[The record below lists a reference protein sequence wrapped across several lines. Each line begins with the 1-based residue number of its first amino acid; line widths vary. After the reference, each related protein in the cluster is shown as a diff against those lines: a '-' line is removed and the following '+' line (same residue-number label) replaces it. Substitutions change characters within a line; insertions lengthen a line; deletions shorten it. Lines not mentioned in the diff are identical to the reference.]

1 MFSSKKYLTMLALLL
16 ILTML
21 LPTVALAT
29 QYDGKMVTDVGIVGT
44 TSDISQPLMP
54 LLRLQTGMLLSG
66 DIVDKDVEMLT
77 QCGYFYRVSPRYVE
91 NPGGVSVIYDVMPNV
106 IVKSIVFKGDTIYKP
121 EQLIPLL
128 DTPVGQI
135 LNNRALQQGIQAVL
149 KKYAEDG
156 YVLAKASDVDVAMDG
171 TITITLTEGI
181 VESIVVSGNDKTSEY
196 VITRELRIKA
206 GKPFNKNDYV
216 RSYQRLNN
224 LGFFSDVSFTFPP
237 GRLPNQ
243 IDVDIKVKEGR
254 TGQFNI
260 GGGYATGSNNG
271 GFFGTLGVGDTNL
284 FGTGDAINLQYALGG
299 GGMNNKSITF
309 TRPYLT
315 ESGTSLSVSI
325 YDNWSSNTDY
335 GLVNPNTPPVGGWS
349 PSPPAP
355 SPQAYPWSN
364 TNLYSQ
370 ARSSYNTREI
380 GSYVTLG
387 QQFGEYE
394 RWYATL
400 KTRNFSYEGNPYGP
414 IDYQQPTITV
424 GTGAGSYNLPNPYYG
439 FINKNF
445 GTLNSVMLSRVYD
458 SRDNVFAA
466 TSGQYQS
473 VSLESTGLILGGNF
487 TYQKLNGEYRTYM
500 KTLWDQT
507 IAFKASG
514 GVGFG
519 DVPEV
524 GGYYLGGPDN
534 LRGYNS
540 GQFTGSAMVYGTLEY
555 RIPVIEKIQAVLFT
569 DVGQTW
575 AQSRTYNPAYGPV
588 AGIDSGDWRA
598 DYGIGFRVVTPIG
611 PLRFDW
617 GLPYS
622 SADADAFGG
631 VHFYFSMGA
640 SF

>member
-1 MFSSKKYLTMLALLL
+1 MVSNKNCLALVAMLL
-16 ILTML
+16 LVSML
-21 LPTVALAT
+21 LPTIAMAT
-29 QYDGKMVTDVGIVGT
+29 QYDGKMVTDVRIDGT
-44 TSDISQPLMP
+44 TSDISQPLLP
-54 LLRLQTGMLLSG
+54 LLRLQTGMILSS
-66 DIVDKDVEMLT
+66 DIVDKDIEMLT
-77 QCGYFYRVSPRYVE
+77 QCGYFYRVSTRYVE
-91 NPGGVSVIYDVMPNV
+91 NSSGVSVIYDVMPNV
-106 IVKSIVFKGDTIYKP
+106 IIKQILFKGDTIYKP
-121 EQLIPLL
+121 EQLTPLL
-128 DTPVGQI
+128 DTPIGQI

-149 KKYAEDG
+149 RKYADDG
-156 YVLAKASDVDVAMDG
+156 YVLAKASDIDVAMDG
-171 TITITLTEGI
+171 TVTITLTEGI

-196 VITRELRIKA
+196 VITRELRIQA

-243 IDVDIKVKEGR
+243 IDVDVKVKEGR
-254 TGQFNI
+254 TGQFNV

-284 FGTGDAINLQYALGG
+284 FGTGDAISLQYALGG
-299 GGMNNKSITF
+299 GGMNNKSVTF

-315 ESGTSLSVSI
+315 ESGTSLSVSL
-325 YDNWSSNTDY
+325 YDNWSTNSDY
-335 GLVNPNTPPVGGWS
+335 GLVNPYTPPVGGF
-349 PSPPAP
+349 PLPPF
-355 SPQAYPWSN
+355 PQNYTQWWTN
-364 TNLYSQ
+364 QNLYSQ
-370 ARSSYNTREI
+370 IRSSYNTREM
-380 GSYVTLG
+380 GTYATMG
-387 QQFGEYE
+387 QQFGEYQ
-394 RWYATL
+394 RWYLTL
-400 KTRNFSYEGNPYGP
+400 KTRNFSYEGNAYGP
-414 IDYQQPTITV
+414 IDYNQPYLW
-424 GTGAGSYNLPNPYYG
+424 TGSPGVPGSYNLPNPYYG

-445 GTLNSVMLSRVYD
+445 GTLNSVILSRVYD

-473 VSLESTGLILGGNF
+473 VSIESTGSILGGNF

-500 KTLWDQT
+500 RTFLDQT

-514 GVGFG
+514 GAGFG
-519 DVPEV
+519 D
-524 GGYYLGGPDN
+524 YLGGPDN

-540 GQFTGSAMVYGTLEY
+540 GQFTGSTMVYGTLEY
-555 RIPVIEKIQAVLFT
+555 RIPIIEKIQAVLFT

-588 AGIDSGDWRA
+588 AGIDSGGWRA
-598 DYGIGFRVVTPIG
+598 DYGIGARVVTPIG

-622 SADADAFGG
+622 TADADAFGG

>member
-1 MFSSKKYLTMLALLL
+1 MFSSKNYLTLITLLFVAM
-16 ILTML
+16 ML
-21 LPTVALAT
+21 LSNLATAT
-29 QYDGKMVTDVGIVGT
+29 QYDGKMVTDVRIDGT

-54 LLRLQTGMLLSG
+54 LLRLQTGMLLSS

-77 QCGYFYRVSPRYVE
+77 QCGYFYRVSTRYVE
-91 NPGGVSVIYDVMPNV
+91 NVSGVSVLYDVMPNV
-106 IVKSIVFKGDTIYKP
+106 IVKQILFKGDTIYKP
-121 EQLIPLL
+121 EQLVPLL
-128 DTPVGQI
+128 DTPIGQI

-149 KKYAEDG
+149 KKYADDG
-156 YVLAKASDVDVAMDG
+156 FVLAKASDIDVAMDG
-171 TITITLTEGI
+171 TVTITLTEGI
-181 VESIVVSGNDKTSEY
+181 IESIIVSGNDKTSEY
-196 VITRELRIKA
+196 VITRELRIQA

-254 TGQFNI
+254 TGQFNV

-284 FGTGDAINLQYALGG
+284 FGTGDAINLQYSLGG
-299 GGMNNKSITF
+299 GGMNNKSVTF

-315 ESGTSLSVSI
+315 ESGTSLSVSL
-325 YDNWSSNTDY
+325 YDNWSTNSDY
-335 GLVNPNTPPVGGWS
+335 GLVDPNTPPASGWDPYPQS
-349 PSPPAP
+349 PEV
-355 SPQAYPWSN
+355 YPWPSQ
-364 TNLYSQ
+364 NLYSQ
-370 ARSSYNTREI
+370 MRSSYNTREI
-380 GSYVTLG
+380 GTYATLG
-387 QQFGEYE
+387 QQFGEYQ
-394 RWYATL
+394 RWYLTL
-400 KTRNFSYEGNPYGP
+400 KTRNFSYEANQYGP
-414 IDYQQPTITV
+414 IDYRQPIIYDSTGTIAI
-424 GTGAGSYNLPNPYYG
+424 GPNPYYG
-439 FINKNF
+439 FIDKNF
-445 GTLNSVMLSRVYD
+445 GTLNSIMLSRVYD

-473 VSLESTGLILGGNF
+473 VSLESTGSILGGNF
-487 TYQKLNGEYRTYM
+487 TYQKLNAEYRTYW
-500 KTLWDQT
+500 KTFLDQT

-514 GVGFG
+514 GAGFG

-540 GQFTGSAMVYGTLEY
+540 GQFTGSSMVYGTLEY
-555 RIPVIEKIQAVLFT
+555 RIPIIDKIQAVLFT

-575 AQSRTYNPAYGPV
+575 AQARTYNPLYGPV
-588 AGIDSGDWRA
+588 AGIDSGGWRA
-598 DYGIGFRVVTPIG
+598 DYGFGARVVTPIG

-631 VHFYFSMGA
+631 IHFYFSMGA